1 MLDPAILKD
10 NLEVLESNIS
20 RRNLDIDVSH
30 LISLNEERKSLRFN
44 AEQKRSQQKE
54 LGKQIANADNSEKE
68 KLLDKASEL
77 SNDVKLLFE
86 QVDKKDEE
94 FLNLW
99 IKIPNLISSTSPDG
113 KSENDNLE
121 IKKVG
126 NVKEISN
133 PKDHLEIASK
143 LNLID
148 VEKASEVSGS
158 RFAYLFGDLVKIE
171 FNLVSWALNKL
182 SDKGF
187 TPTVPPVLVRENAL
201 YGTGFFP
208 DDAEQVY
215 EIPNDDLYLVGTSEV
230 PLAALHTNEIIDLE
244 ELPIRYAGFSTCF
257 RREAGTY
264 GKDTTGIFRV
274 HQFDKVEMF
283 SFCNPEKSEEEH
295 EFILSVEEE
304 LLQSL
309 EIPYRVVD
317 VCAGDL
323 GASAAKKYD
332 IEAWIPSQNT
342 YREVTSCSNT
352 TDYQARRLNIRAKK
366 EGNTSVLHTLNG
378 TAIAVGRILIALIEN
393 NQNED
398 SSVVFS
404 VPKLIVLPLRYKS
417 LNLFELVPKS

>member
-20 RRNLDIDVSH
+20 RRNLDIDVNH

-54 LGKQIANADNSEKE
+54 LGKQIANADKNEKE
-68 KLLDKASEL
+68 ELLNKASEL
-77 SNDVKLLFE
+77 SDEVKLLFE

-94 FLNLW
+94 FLSQW
-99 IKIPNLISSTSPDG
+99 VKIPNLISKTSPDG
-113 KSENDNLE
+113 KSDKDNLE

-133 PKDHLEIASK
+133 PKDHLEIASQ

-182 SDKGF
+182 SEKDF

-230 PLAALHTNEIIDLE
+230 PLAALHTNEIINME

-352 TDYQARRLNIRAKK
+352 TSFQARRLNIRAKS
-366 EGNTSVLHTLNG
+366 EGETSILHTLNG

-393 NQNED
+393 NQTED
-398 SSVVFS
+398 GEVVFS
-404 VPKLIVLPLRYKS
+404 ENVANILGVKRLSKQ
-417 LNLFELVPKS
+417 

>member
-1 MLDPAILKD
+1 MLDPALLKND
-10 NLEVLESNIS
+10 LETLKLNIS
-20 RRNLDIDVSH
+20 RRNLNVDIDF
-30 LISLNEERKSLRFN
+30 LINLNEERKKLRFE
-44 AEQKRSQQKE
+44 AEQKRSEQKE
-54 LGKQIANADNSEKE
+54 IGKEIATADDKSKE
-68 KLLDKASEL
+68 GLLSQASNI
-77 SNDVKLLFE
+77 SNEVKSLFE
-86 QVDKKDEE
+86 KVDQKDEE
-94 FLNLW
+94 FFNNW
-99 IKIPNLISSTSPDG
+99 VKIPNIISETSPDG
-113 KSENDNLE
+113 KSDSDNLE
-121 IKKVG
+121 IKKIG
-126 NVKEISN
+126 NIKEMNN
-133 PKDHLEIASK
+133 PRDHLEIASK

-215 EIPNDDLYLVGTSEV
+215 EIPNDDLFLVGTSEV
-230 PLAALHTNEIIDLE
+230 PLAALHTNEILNIKN
-244 ELPIRYAGFSTCF
+244 LPLRYAGFSTCF

-283 SFCNPEKSEEEH
+283 SFCDPVKSKEEH

-304 LLQSL
+304 LLQAL

-323 GASAAKKYD
+323 GASAAKKFD

-352 TDYQARRLNIRAKK
+352 TDYQARRLNIRAKD
-366 EGNTSVLHTLNG
+366 EGSTSVLHTLNG

-393 NQNED
+393 NQNTD
-398 SSVVFS
+398 GSVVFS
-404 VPKLIVLPLRYKS
+404 DKVAEIIGVEQLGK
-417 LNLFELVPKS
+417 

>member
-1 MLDPAILKD
+1 MLDPALLKND
-10 NLEVLESNIS
+10 LETLKLNIS
-20 RRNLDIDVSH
+20 RRNLNVDIDF
-30 LISLNEERKSLRFN
+30 LIKLNEERKKLRFE
-44 AEQKRSQQKE
+44 AEQKRSEQKE
-54 LGKQIANADNSEKE
+54 IGKEIATADDKSKE
-68 KLLDKASEL
+68 GLLSQASSISNEVKA
-77 SNDVKLLFE
+77 LFE
-86 QVDKKDEE
+86 KVDQKDEE
-94 FLNLW
+94 FFNNW
-99 IKIPNLISSTSPDG
+99 VKIPNIISETSPDG
-113 KSENDNLE
+113 KSDSDNLE
-121 IKKVG
+121 IKKIG
-126 NVKEISN
+126 NIKEMNN
-133 PKDHLEIASK
+133 PRDHLEIASK

-215 EIPNDDLYLVGTSEV
+215 EIPNDDLFLVGTSEV
-230 PLAALHTNEIIDLE
+230 PLAALHTNEILNIKN
-244 ELPIRYAGFSTCF
+244 LPLRYAGFSTCF

-283 SFCNPEKSEEEH
+283 SFCDPVKSKEEH

-304 LLQSL
+304 LLQAL

-323 GASAAKKYD
+323 GASAAKKFD

-352 TDYQARRLNIRAKK
+352 TDYQARRLNIRVKD
-366 EGNTSVLHTLNG
+366 EGSTSVLHTLNG

-393 NQNED
+393 NQNTD
-398 SSVVFS
+398 GSVVFS
-404 VPKLIVLPLRYKS
+404 DKVAEIIGVEQLGK
-417 LNLFELVPKS
+417 

>member
-1 MLDPAILKD
+1 MLDPALLKD
-10 NLEVLESNIS
+10 NIEILKLNIS
-20 RRNLDIDVSH
+20 RRNLDVDIDF
-30 LISLNEERKSLRFN
+30 LIKLNEERKKLRFE
-44 AEQKRSQQKE
+44 AEQKRSNQKE
-54 LGKQIANADNSEKE
+54 LGKEIANADKE
-68 KLLDKASEL
+68 KKEDLLNQASEL
-77 SNDVKLLFE
+77 SGEVKSLFE
-86 QVDKKDEE
+86 KVEQKDEE
-94 FLNLW
+94 FLNQW
-99 IKIPNLISSTSPDG
+99 IKIPNIISDSSPDG
-113 KSENDNLE
+113 KSDSDNQELKKIGNIKE
-121 IKKVG
+121 IK
-126 NVKEISN
+126 N

-182 SDKGF
+182 SEKGF

-215 EIPNDDLYLVGTSEV
+215 EIPNDDLFLVGTSEV
-230 PLAALHTNEIIDLE
+230 PLAALHTNEILNIKK
-244 ELPIRYAGFSTCF
+244 LPLRYAGFSTCF

-283 SFCNPEKSEEEH
+283 SFCDPSKSEEEH

-304 LLQSL
+304 LLQAL

-323 GASAAKKYD
+323 GASAAKKFD

-352 TDYQARRLNIRAKK
+352 TDYQARRLNIRAKN
-366 EGNTSVLHTLNG
+366 EDNTSVLHTLNG

-393 NQNED
+393 NQNQD
-398 SSVVFS
+398 GSVEFS
-404 VPKLIVLPLRYKS
+404 DDLASIIGVEKLGK
-417 LNLFELVPKS
+417 

>member
-1 MLDPAILKD
+1 MLDPALLKD
-10 NLEVLESNIS
+10 NIEILKLNIS
-20 RRNLDIDVSH
+20 RRNLDVDIDF
-30 LISLNEERKSLRFN
+30 LIKLNEERKKLRFE
-44 AEQKRSQQKE
+44 AEQKRSNQKE
-54 LGKQIANADNSEKE
+54 LGKEIANADKE
-68 KLLDKASEL
+68 KKEDLLNQASEL
-77 SNDVKLLFE
+77 SGEVKSLFE
-86 QVDKKDEE
+86 KVEQKDDE
-94 FLNLW
+94 FLNQW
-99 IKIPNLISSTSPDG
+99 IKIPNIISDTSPDG
-113 KSENDNLE
+113 KSESDNQELKKIGNIKE
-121 IKKVG
+121 IK
-126 NVKEISN
+126 N

-171 FNLVSWALNKL
+171 FNLVSWTLNKL
-182 SDKGF
+182 SEKGF
-187 TPTVPPVLVRENAL
+187 IPTVPPVLVRENAL

-215 EIPNDDLYLVGTSEV
+215 EIPNDDLFLVGTSEV
-230 PLAALHTNEIIDLE
+230 PLAALHTNEILNIKK
-244 ELPIRYAGFSTCF
+244 LPLRYAGFSTCF

-283 SFCNPEKSEEEH
+283 SFCDPSKSEEEH

-304 LLQSL
+304 LLQAL

-323 GASAAKKYD
+323 GASAAKKFD

-352 TDYQARRLNIRAKK
+352 TDYQARRLNIRAKN
-366 EGNTSVLHTLNG
+366 EDTTSVLHTLNG

-393 NQNED
+393 NQNENG
-398 SSVVFS
+398 SVEFS
-404 VPKLIVLPLRYKS
+404 DDLASIIGVKKLG
-417 LNLFELVPKS
+417 E

>member
-10 NLEVLESNIS
+10 NLELLESNIS
-20 RRNLDIDVSH
+20 RRNLEIDVNH

-54 LGKQIANADNSEKE
+54 LGKQIANADENEKE
-68 KLLDKASEL
+68 DLLNKASEL
-77 SNDVKLLFE
+77 SNEVKLLFE

-94 FLNLW
+94 FQNLW
-99 IKIPNLISSTSPDG
+99 VKIPNLISKTSPDG
-113 KSENDNLE
+113 KSDEDNLE

-126 NVKEISN
+126 NVKEIPN

-171 FNLVSWALNKL
+171 FSLVSWALNKL
-182 SDKGF
+182 SEKGF

-230 PLAALHTNEIIDLE
+230 PLAALHTNEIINMED
-244 ELPIRYAGFSTCF
+244 LPIRYAGFSTCF

-352 TDYQARRLNIRAKK
+352 TSFQARRLNIRAKS
-366 EGNTSVLHTLNG
+366 EGETSILHTLNG

-393 NQNED
+393 NQTED
-398 SSVVFS
+398 GKVEFS
-404 VPKLIVLPLRYKS
+404 DKVAEIIGVKS
-417 LNLFELVPKS
+417 LG

>member
-10 NLEVLESNIS
+10 NLEVLVSNIS
-20 RRNLDIDVSH
+20 RRNLEIDVNH
-30 LISLNEERKSLRFN
+30 LISLNDERKSLRFN

-54 LGKQIANADNSEKE
+54 LGKQIANAVENEKE
-68 KLLDKASEL
+68 DLLNKASEL
-77 SNDVKLLFE
+77 SNEVKLLFE

-99 IKIPNLISSTSPDG
+99 VKIPNLISKTSPDG
-113 KSENDNLE
+113 KSDEDNLE

-126 NVKEISN
+126 NVKEIPN

-182 SDKGF
+182 SEKGF

-230 PLAALHTNEIIDLE
+230 PLAALHTNEIINMED
-244 ELPIRYAGFSTCF
+244 LPIRYAGFSTCF

-352 TDYQARRLNIRAKK
+352 TSFQARRLNIRAKT
-366 EGNTSVLHTLNG
+366 EGETSVLHTLNG

-393 NQNED
+393 NQTED
-398 SSVVFS
+398 GKVEFS
-404 VPKLIVLPLRYKS
+404 DKVAEIIGVK
-417 LNLFELVPKS
+417 NLS

>member
-1 MLDPAILKD
+1 MLDPALLKD
-10 NLEVLESNIS
+10 NIEILKLNIS
-20 RRNLDIDVSH
+20 RRNLDVDIDF
-30 LISLNEERKSLRFN
+30 LIKLNEERKKLRFE
-44 AEQKRSQQKE
+44 AEQKRSNQKE
-54 LGKQIANADNSEKE
+54 LGKEIANAAKE
-68 KLLDKASEL
+68 KKEDLLNQASEL
-77 SNDVKLLFE
+77 SGEVKSLFE
-86 QVDKKDEE
+86 KVEQKDDE
-94 FLNLW
+94 FLNQW
-99 IKIPNLISSTSPDG
+99 IKIPNIISDTSPDG
-113 KSENDNLE
+113 KSESDNQELKKIGNIKE
-121 IKKVG
+121 IK
-126 NVKEISN
+126 N

-182 SDKGF
+182 SEKGF
-187 TPTVPPVLVRENAL
+187 IPTVPPVLVRENAL

-215 EIPNDDLYLVGTSEV
+215 EIPNDDLFLVGTSEV
-230 PLAALHTNEIIDLE
+230 PLAALHTNEILNIKK
-244 ELPIRYAGFSTCF
+244 LPLRYAGFSTCF

-283 SFCNPEKSEEEH
+283 SFCDPSKSEEEH

-304 LLQSL
+304 LLQAL

-323 GASAAKKYD
+323 GASAAKKFD

-352 TDYQARRLNIRAKK
+352 TDYQARRLNIRAKN
-366 EGNTSVLHTLNG
+366 EDTTSVLHTLNG

-393 NQNED
+393 NQNENG
-398 SSVVFS
+398 SVEFS
-404 VPKLIVLPLRYKS
+404 DDLASIIGVKKLG
-417 LNLFELVPKS
+417 E

>member
-1 MLDPAILKD
+1 MLDPALLKNDLETLKLNIL
-10 NLEVLESNIS
+10 
-20 RRNLDIDVSH
+20 RRNLNVDIDF
-30 LISLNEERKSLRFN
+30 LINLNEERKKLRFE
-44 AEQKRSQQKE
+44 AEQKRSEQKE
-54 LGKQIANADNSEKE
+54 IGKEIATADDKSKE
-68 KLLDKASEL
+68 NLLSQASSISNEVKA
-77 SNDVKLLFE
+77 LFE
-86 QVDKKDEE
+86 KVDQKDEE
-94 FLNLW
+94 FFNNW
-99 IKIPNLISSTSPDG
+99 VKIPNIISETSPDG
-113 KSENDNLE
+113 KSDSDNLE
-121 IKKVG
+121 IKKIG
-126 NVKEISN
+126 NIKEMNN
-133 PKDHLEIASK
+133 PRDHLEIASK

-201 YGTGFFP
+201 YGIGFFP

-215 EIPNDDLYLVGTSEV
+215 EIPNDDLFLVGTSEV
-230 PLAALHTNEIIDLE
+230 PLAALHTNEILNIKN
-244 ELPIRYAGFSTCF
+244 LPLRYAGFSTCF

-283 SFCNPEKSEEEH
+283 SFCDPVKSKEEH

-304 LLQSL
+304 LLQAL

-323 GASAAKKYD
+323 GASAAKKFD

-352 TDYQARRLNIRAKK
+352 TDYQARRLNIRAKD
-366 EGNTSVLHTLNG
+366 EGSTSVLHTLNG

-393 NQNED
+393 NQNTD
-398 SSVVFS
+398 GSVVFS
-404 VPKLIVLPLRYKS
+404 DKVAEIIGVEQLGK
-417 LNLFELVPKS
+417 

>member
-20 RRNLDIDVSH
+20 RRNLDIDVNH

-54 LGKQIANADNSEKE
+54 LGKQIANADKNEKE
-68 KLLDKASEL
+68 ELLNKASEL
-77 SNDVKLLFE
+77 SDEVKLLFE

-94 FLNLW
+94 FLNQW
-99 IKIPNLISSTSPDG
+99 VKIPNLISKTSPDG
-113 KSENDNLE
+113 KSDKDNLE

-133 PKDHLEIASK
+133 PKDHLEIASQ

-182 SDKGF
+182 SEKGF

-215 EIPNDDLYLVGTSEV
+215 EIPNDNLYLVGTSEV
-230 PLAALHTNEIIDLE
+230 PLAALHANEIINME

-352 TDYQARRLNIRAKK
+352 TSFQARRLNIRAKS
-366 EGNTSVLHTLNG
+366 EGETSILHTLNG

-393 NQNED
+393 NQTED
-398 SSVVFS
+398 GKVEFS
-404 VPKLIVLPLRYKS
+404 DKVAEIIGVK
-417 LNLFELVPKS
+417 NLG